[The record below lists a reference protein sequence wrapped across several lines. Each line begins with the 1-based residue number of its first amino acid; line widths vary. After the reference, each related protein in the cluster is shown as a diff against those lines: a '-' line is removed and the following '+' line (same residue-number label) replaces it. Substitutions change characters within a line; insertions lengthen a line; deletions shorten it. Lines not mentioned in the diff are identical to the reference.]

1 VASLDY
7 MMPYV
12 YLNVYVADMPSMD
25 MMRSKLTSDLAEAAE
40 VSELRF
46 AHGSKNYTDSKG

>member
-1 VASLDY
+1 

-12 YLNVYVADMPSMD
+12 YLNVYVADMASMN